1 MSSIT
6 HTRAHGHKTRT
17 HSHKNGAKISKRLT
31 RVVHTTR
38 VSVPKIK
45 RETVHGMKKMLTWM
59 NSNLK
64 AGASATNG
72 AIKKIPDFIVPLTV
86 TVFSFLAMR
95 SKLIK
100 PTTAFAIALI
110 EGGRQLRRLFQ
121 SPSKHRGTHKAKR

>member
-1 MSSIT
+1 MSSVT
-6 HTRAHGHKTRT
+6 HTRVT
-17 HSHKNGAKISKRLT
+17 HTSKHHKNGAKIPRKLSRTLHSA
-31 RVVHTTR
+31 RA
-38 VSVPKIK
+38 SIPKIK
-45 RETVHGMKKMLTWM
+45 RKTEHGLKKMLTWM

-86 TVFSFLAMR
+86 TAFSFLAMR

-100 PTTAFAIALI
+100 PTTAFAIVLI

-121 SPSKHRGTHKAKR
+121 SPVKHRGMHKARK